1 MYIHCGCLQTLE
13 KRKSDLVMDGCEPS
27 CGCWDLNSVSLEEQ
41 SVLLT
46 TKPSLQ
52 PSKNFKGFTN
62 LNFYIKTSHVFLNS
76 SECIWINQ
84 QFLINFIMKLR
95 VKMGTRNQ
103 LSTIQ
108 TLWESCQPE
117 LPLFLFSDYNRSL
130 G

>member
-1 MYIHCGCLQTLE
+1 MWIHWCYLQTHQ
-13 KRKSDLVMDGCEPS
+13 KKPSNPITDGCEPS
-27 CGCWDLNSVSLEEQ
+27 CGCWELNSRPLEEQ

>member
-108 TLWESCQPE
+108 TL
-117 LPLFLFSDYNRSL
+117 
-130 G
+130 